1 MPISGVNTSLTNY
14 FKEILSME
22 DLKTLL
28 AYFKEH
34 KKGVIVILAATVIGA
49 ALGGQLFITA
59 GLAENWP

>member
-1 MPISGVNTSLTNY
+1 
-14 FKEILSME
+14 ME

-34 KKGVIVILAATVIGA
+34 KKGVIVILAATVIEA

-59 GLAENWP
+59 GLAEN

>member
-1 MPISGVNTSLTNY
+1 MPPLFSALINY

-34 KKGVIVILAATVIGA
+34 KKGVIVILIATVIGA
-49 ALGGQLFITA
+49 ALGVTA
-59 GLAENWP
+59 FYNGWLG

>member
-1 MPISGVNTSLTNY
+1 MPPLSSALINY

-34 KKGVIVILAATVIGA
+34 KKGVIVILIATVIGA
-49 ALGGQLFITA
+49 ALGVAAFYNGWL
-59 GLAENWP
+59 G

>member
-34 KKGVIVILAATVIGA
+34 KKGVIVILIAMVIGA
-49 ALGGQLFITA
+49 ALGVTA
-59 GLAENWP
+59 FYNGWLG

>member
-1 MPISGVNTSLTNY
+1 MPISGVNTSLINY

-34 KKGVIVILAATVIGA
+34 KKGVIVILIATIIGA
-49 ALGGQLFITA
+49 ALGVAAFYNGWL
-59 GLAENWP
+59 G

>member
-34 KKGVIVILAATVIGA
+34 KKGVIVILIATVIGA
-49 ALGGQLFITA
+49 ALGVAAFYNGWL
-59 GLAENWP
+59 G